1 MNNPNPTGSNVIETI
16 IVLKFLQ
23 VQGSLQLARKVALDQ
38 EAYESEDRGLKSLKI
53 LGFSRCNEGTI
64 VDGAVNNPNPT
75 GCNVIETIIVLKFPQ
90 VQGSLQL
97 ARKVALDQIAYENEA
112 RGVKSLK
119 ILGFSRCN
127 EGTIVEGAVNNP
139 NPTGSNVIE
148 TIIVLK
154 FLQVQGSL
162 QLTRKVALDQVAY
175 ESEARGLKSLKIL
188 GFSRC
193 NEGTIVDG
201 AVNNPN
207 PTGCNVIETIIV
219 LKFPQVQGS
228 LQLARKVALDQIAY
242 ENEARGVKSLKILG
256 FSRCNEGTIVEG
268 AVNNPN
274 PTGSNVIETIIVLK
288 FLQVQGSL
296 QLARKVSLDQIV
308 YENESR
314 GAKSLKILGFSRCN
328 DGTIVDGAVNSPNPT
343 GCNVIETISV
353 LKFSQV
359 KGSLQLARKVA
370 LDQIAYENEARSLK
384 RLKILDFSRCNEGK
398 IVDGAVNNPIRTGCN
413 VIKAISA
420 LKFSQGLGSLQL
432 ARKVALDQIAYE
444 NEARCLKSF
453 SITKFQLVQ

>member
-1 MNNPNPTGSNVIETI
+1 MKETI
-16 IVLKFLQ
+16 SVYKFQHVL
-23 VQGSLQLARKVALDQ
+23 GSLQLA
-38 EAYESEDRGLKSLKI
+38 
-53 LGFSRCNEGTI
+53 
-64 VDGAVNNPNPT
+64 
-75 GCNVIETIIVLKFPQ
+75 
-90 VQGSLQL
+90 
-97 ARKVALDQIAYENEA
+97 
-112 RGVKSLK
+112 
-119 ILGFSRCN
+119 
-127 EGTIVEGAVNNP
+127 
-139 NPTGSNVIE
+139 
-148 TIIVLK
+148 
-154 FLQVQGSL
+154 
-162 QLTRKVALDQVAY
+162 RKVALDQVAY

-207 PTGCNVIETIIV
+207 PTGYNVIETIIV

-296 QLARKVSLDQIV
+296 QLARKVSLDQIL
-308 YENESR
+308 YENEAR
-314 GAKSLKILGFSRCN
+314 GVKSLKIIGFSRCN

-359 KGSLQLARKVA
+359 KVSLQLARKVA
-370 LDQIAYENEARSLK
+370 LDQIAYENEDRSLK

-398 IVDGAVNNPIRTGCN
+398 IVDGAVNNPIRTGFN
-413 VIKAISA
+413 VIKTVSA

-432 ARKVALDQIAYE
+432 ARKVALDQIAY
-444 NEARCLKSF
+444 
-453 SITKFQLVQ
+453 